1 MFALVVP
8 FVPSPGRYAVLFS
21 SFSELKETMMSTTPT
36 SNVAAKGLD
45 GVVVAATAISH
56 VYGNEGRL
64 VYRGYSID
72 QLAGKATFEEV
83 CFLLWKGHLPNQ
95 TELNELRAA
104 MGSQRA
110 LPDAVMT
117 TIKAMPT
124 SANPM
129 DVLRTAVSAIGAT
142 LPISGKATYE
152 QALVLAARFPTI
164 VAAFDRL
171 RKGKQPI
178 APRTDLG
185 HAANYLYM
193 LTGEV
198 PPENHVK
205 SLDTYLVLLADHSMN
220 ASTFTSRVIASTESD
235 ICSAVV
241 GGIGALK
248 GPLHGGAPAL
258 VMDMLD
264 QIGTVDNIKPW
275 INRALDEHT
284 KLMGFGHRV
293 YKTTDP
299 RAEILRE
306 MARQSSTPEFFAL
319 ARGTEEYALE
329 ELHRRKPDQRLY
341 TNVEFYSAAVLN
353 SVGLD
358 RDLFPSTFAVS
369 RVGGWTAHVLEQMVG
384 NRLIRPQSEYN
395 GPLGLEFVPASQ
407 RS

>member
-1 MFALVVP
+1 
-8 FVPSPGRYAVLFS
+8 
-21 SFSELKETMMSTTPT
+21 MS
-36 SNVAAKGLD
+36 A
-45 GVVVAATAISH
+45 
-56 VYGNEGRL
+56 
-64 VYRGYSID
+64 
-72 QLAGKATFEEV
+72 
-83 CFLLWKGHLPNQ
+83 
-95 TELNELRAA
+95 
-104 MGSQRA
+104 QRA
-110 LPDAVMT
+110 LPEAALA
-117 TIKAMPT
+117 TIKAMPAD
-124 SANPM
+124 ANPM
-129 DVLRTAVSAIGAT
+129 DALRTGASAVGAA

-152 QALVLAARFPTI
+152 QAVALTARFPTI

-178 APRTDLG
+178 APRNDLG

-205 SLDTYLVLLADHSMN
+205 SLDTYLVLLADHGMN
-220 ASTFTSRVIASTESD
+220 ASTFTARVIASTESD
-235 ICSAVV
+235 IASAIV
-241 GGIGALK
+241 GAIGALK

-258 VMDMLD
+258 VMDMLE
-264 QIGTVDNIKPW
+264 QIGTAENVKPW
-275 INRALDEHT
+275 MDNALANHQ

-306 MARQSSTPEFFAL
+306 MARQSSTPAFFAL
-319 ARGTEEYALE
+319 ARTAEEYGIA
-329 ELHRRKPDQRLY
+329 ELNRRKPDQRLY

-358 RDLFPSTFAVS
+358 RDLFPTTFAIS

-384 NRLIRPQSEYN
+384 NRLIRPQSEYV
-395 GPLGLEFVPASQ
+395 GPQGLKFVPVDQ